1 LDRKEVSAK
10 NSKGGGRRSGSGQ
23 PTRWNV
29 NASRSILIR
38 IRSRKE
44 GNVRERM
51 AEDVDDRDN
60 NFDRTKFPIIM
71 HRDNLEISSI
81 YSSSFT
87 TP

>member
-1 LDRKEVSAK
+1 MMGVEVG
-10 NSKGGGRRSGSGQ
+10 SKGGLSQNFKGGERRSGSGQ
-23 PTRWNV
+23 PTRFV
-29 NASRSILIR
+29 LE
-38 IRSRKE
+38 KE

-51 AEDVDDRDN
+51 AEDIDGRDN

-71 HRDNLEISSI
+71 QHDNLEISSI